1 MKLLSAPE
9 LQAQERRTAGL
20 QAQVKGARRAV
31 GQRELEDKAAVVFF
45 AAGKGQA
52 VAAAALDEAAADG
65 VRLVQAQVV
74 QEGRF
79 DFQPPGACAGRLY
92 GKAKPVDMARVA
104 GAEHGVESLEVRLR
118 LWRADA
124 GNGFRAIRIDQHGQ
138 IPHIERLAA
147 HCQGQVKSEQ
157 QQDAENVSKTR
168 SHI

>member
-1 MKLLSAPE
+1 M
-9 LQAQERRTAGL
+9 
-20 QAQVKGARRAV
+20 QAQVESARRAV
-31 GQRELEDKAAVVFF
+31 GQGKFEDKAAVVLF

-52 VAAAALDEAAADG
+52 VAAAALVEVTADG
-65 VRLVQAQVV
+65 VRLVQAQIV

-79 DFQPPGACAGRLY
+79 DFQPPGACAGRLH

-124 GNGFRAIRIDQHGQ
+124 GNGLRAIRIDQHGK
-138 IPHIERLAA
+138 IPHVERLAA
-147 HCQGQVKSEQ
+147 HCQGQIKSEQ
-157 QQDAENVSKTR
+157 QQDAKNVSKTR